1 MVQMSYK
8 EIVNAIKISRDM
20 ILKCVK
26 NGHTVLDCT
35 VGNGN
40 DTLLLAKQVGPK
52 GKVYGFDIQKKALD
66 TTLSKLTCENINH
79 SVQLIE
85 DGHENIDLYI
95 FEKLDFIIYNL
106 GYLPKGDKS
115 IKTNKETTL
124 ISLKKSVDLLKDNGI
139 ILITCYIGHAG
150 GLEEKNE
157 VENFLTNLDQKEFNI
172 LKYEFINQR
181 NYPPVLF
188 GVEKSKNRR

>member
-1 MVQMSYK
+1 
-8 EIVNAIKISRDM
+8 M

-26 NGHTVLDCT
+26 DGHTVLDCT

-40 DTLLLAKQVGPK
+40 DTLLLAKQVGAE
-52 GKVYGFDIQKKALD
+52 GKVYGFDIQKRALE
-66 TTLSKLTCENINH
+66 TTLSKLTCENLDDR
-79 SVQLIE
+79 VQLIQ
-85 DGHENIDLYI
+85 DGHENIDSHI
-95 FEKLDFIIYNL
+95 TEKLDFIIYNL

-124 ISLKKSVDLLKDNGI
+124 LSLKKSINLLKDNGI
-139 ILITCYIGHAG
+139 IIITCYIGHEG

-172 LKYEFINQR
+172 IKYEFINQR
-181 NYPPVLF
+181 NYPPVLY